1 VVQAKPLTFWDIS
14 RRDTAAMFRK
24 GRFYFTKFPPLFVA
38 ITLVA
43 LLTRTSR
50 AGPYF
55 RNRPEYIRDHF
66 AHIET
71 LLIKGV
77 SFFPHPLEGEF
88 ISHSLTTSQC
98 LPREKARQVFHE
110 AVS

>member
-1 VVQAKPLTFWDIS
+1 MVQAKPLTFWDIS

-50 AGPYF
+50 AGPYLINAEQPSF

-88 ISHSLTTSQC
+88 I
-98 LPREKARQVFHE
+98 
-110 AVS
+110 